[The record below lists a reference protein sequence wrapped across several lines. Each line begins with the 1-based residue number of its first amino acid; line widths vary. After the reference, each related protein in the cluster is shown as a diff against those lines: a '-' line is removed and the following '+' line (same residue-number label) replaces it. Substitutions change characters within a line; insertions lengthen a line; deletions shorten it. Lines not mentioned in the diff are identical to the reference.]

1 MNACYLR
8 HSTARTALALILST
22 LPMAAAAQQAAPANA
37 DTLPQQ
43 ETGDKATAADI
54 VVTGSRIARTGLT
67 STSPV
72 TTTSR
77 EQIALDRALTIEDF
91 SAKLPQLAGGN
102 NNTAVGSDSFGAQ
115 TLDLRN
121 LGQDRTLVLINGT
134 RATPFS
140 FRNAVDVNA
149 IPAPLIKQVDVLTGG
164 AAAVYGADA
173 VAGVV
178 NFILN
183 DDYVGLEGNATY
195 KAAYGGGSEFGGG
208 ITAGIRLGDR
218 GHLVG
223 YVDYTQRNILTAGHR
238 AYALLNSGTVPP
250 AGGNFTDVA
259 SGRFFA
265 FDGTGNFTTT
275 PQSSNFTPQYPFIEP
290 LKRVNA
296 TLLYKYDVTDGI
308 ELYGRGMFSHV
319 RTTGAGRSGSQP
331 VFVDEVV
338 GINRNNPFL
347 TPQISSQLTFVNG
360 VAQVRVNRSLSE
372 LGIITTDTDRNT
384 YQGQL
389 GFRGQVTSS
398 IKWDVYG
405 QYGRV
410 DEKTVANGDG
420 IQATASGASRFS
432 QIVNTVNIFGA
443 GAPGIAVLGSPIG
456 INNRVREQIIGSA
469 SVSGNSSDLFT
480 LPAGPVGFALGYEY
494 RKENGRI
501 AVSDALANDLTYREG
516 DATGLN
522 ASFRTNEVFGELLVP
537 LIHDTP
543 FIKEL
548 SAEGAY
554 RYSNY
559 SNAGSYSTWKA
570 GANWIVTDGLRFR
583 GTRQTVIRAPNIGEF
598 AGAIDSIPFSLLV
611 TVPRLAP
618 RYAGDPCALGT
629 GNAAQ
634 CTRLGYKGPYDSRAA
649 ANLVGGYFFGGNPGI
664 KPEKGVTWTL
674 GAVLTPHFLPGFNL
688 TVDYYDINL
697 KDAVGQI
704 QPIDA
709 LNSCYITNPSA
720 GNPLCAAVTRDPT
733 TGRLLDAFP
742 VDRNLARIVQ
752 RGFDI
757 DAAYSFAVPF
767 GLPGRR
773 ITLSYQVAIVTHY
786 TIQKNEVLPTV
797 DCKGTYGF
805 ACSSDA
811 VSLVQPD
818 YKHRAAVTWNTDGL
832 LVQFGW
838 QRIGSVRDSTLN
850 STDRIA
856 AQDYFDLNLSVH
868 PVRQMTLTFG
878 ISNLLDKQPPL
889 PRNASTYNTYPGT
902 YDVLGRTFGIS
913 LNLKH

>member
-1 MNACYLR
+1 MSIRNVR
-8 HSTARTALALILST
+8 QFTAGSALALIFAAYPL
-22 LPMAAAAQQAAPANA
+22 AAAAQQAPAEQQAPTAEAPAISPA
-37 DTLPQQ
+37 
-43 ETGDKATAADI
+43 EATDI

-67 STSPV
+67 STSPIS
-72 TTTSR
+72 TTTR
-77 EQIALDRALTIEDF
+77 EQIQLDRALTIEDF

-102 NNTAVGSDSFGAQ
+102 NNTFAGSDAFGAQ

-134 RATPFS
+134 RAAPFS

-183 DDYVGLEGNATY
+183 DDYQGVEANASY
-195 KAAYGGGSEFGGG
+195 KAAYGGGSQFGGG
-208 ITAGIRLGDR
+208 LTLGVKLGER
-218 GHLVG
+218 GHIVG

-238 AYALLNSGTVPP
+238 LYALANSGTVPP

-265 FDGTGNFTTT
+265 FDAAGNFTTT
-275 PQSSNFTPQYPFIEP
+275 PQSSNFTSQYPYIEP
-290 LKRVNA
+290 LKRINA
-296 TLLYKYDVTDGI
+296 SLLYKYALTDDI
-308 ELYGRGMFSHV
+308 ELYGRAMFTNV
-319 RTTGAGRSGSQP
+319 RTTGSGRAGSQP
-331 VFVDEVV
+331 IFVNEVV
-338 GINRNNPFL
+338 GINQTNPFL
-347 TPQISSQLTFVNG
+347 TPQIRSQLTFVNG
-360 VAQVRVNRSLSE
+360 VAQVNVNRSLAE
-372 LGIITTDTDRNT
+372 LGIVTADTTRDT

-389 GFRGQVTSS
+389 GFRGHITSA
-398 IKWDVYG
+398 IKWDAYG
-405 QYGRV
+405 QYSRV
-410 DEKTVANGDG
+410 AEKTIINGDG
-420 IQATASGASRFS
+420 IQYDASGVSRFS
-432 QIVNTVNIFGA
+432 QIVNTVDIFGP
-443 GAPGIAVLGSPIG
+443 GAQGLNVLESPIES
-456 INNRVREQIIGSA
+456 NNRVREQIIGSA
-469 SVSGNSSDLFT
+469 SVSGNSSDLFS

-501 AVSDALANDLTYREG
+501 TNSQALVDGLSYREG
-516 DATGLN
+516 TETGLD
-522 ASFRTNEVFGELLVP
+522 ASFETNEVFGEVLVP

-554 RYSNY
+554 RVSHY
-559 SNAGSYSTWKA
+559 SNAGTYDTWKV
-570 GANWIVTDGLRFR
+570 GGNWIVTKDLRFR
-583 GTRQTVIRAPNIGEF
+583 GTRQTVIRAPNLGEF

-618 RYAGDPCALGT
+618 RYAGDPCVLGT
-629 GNAAQ
+629 GNAEQ
-634 CTRLGYKGPYDSRAA
+634 CTRLGYKGPYDSKAA
-649 ANLVGGYFFGGNPGI
+649 ANLLGNYYFGGNPGI
-664 KPEKGVTWTL
+664 RPEKGVTWTF
-674 GAVLTPHFLPGFNL
+674 GTVLTPRFLPGLNV
-688 TVDYYDINL
+688 TVDYYDITLN
-697 KDAVGQI
+697 DAVGQI

-709 LNSCYITNPSA
+709 LTSCYITNPAA

-742 VDRNLARIVQ
+742 IDRNLARIVQ

-757 DAAYSFAVPF
+757 DASYGFAVPF
-767 GLPGRR
+767 GFPGSR
-773 ITLSYQVAIVTHY
+773 INLSYQAAIVTHY
-786 TIQKNEVLPTV
+786 TIQRNEVLPTV

-818 YKHRAAVTWNTDGL
+818 YKHRAALTWQSDKL

-838 QRIGSVRDSTLN
+838 QRIGSVRDSALGSKET
-850 STDRIA
+850 IA
-856 AQDYFDLNLSVH
+856 AQDYFDLNLTVH
-868 PVRQMTLTFG
+868 PVKQMALTFG
-878 ISNLLDKQPPL
+878 ISNLFDKQPPL
-889 PRNASTYNTYPGT
+889 PANSGTFNTYPGT
-902 YDVLGRTFGIS
+902 YDVLGRTFGVS
-913 LNLKH
+913 LNLKR